1 MQKFKYSEKFFE
13 ISFSDKISKQAYLKA
28 CKWLAVNVWG
38 NEGLSG
44 YVTADIHKD
53 PSYTLPTFNVGLYIT
68 IDGKEWAGEYCG
80 KCRRLHTVMYSI
92 DRPEC
97 GTCRLKGCMDHMHGG
112 MKNIKTFW
120 KEAFENEEKI

>member
-1 MQKFKYSEKFFE
+1 MQKFKYSEKFFG

-38 NEGLSG
+38 KEELSK
-44 YVTADIHKD
+44 YVTASIRKNS
-53 PSYTLPTFNVGLYIT
+53 SYTLPTFDVDLYIT
-68 IDGKEWAGEYCG
+68 MDGHEKEGEYCQ
-80 KCRRLHTVMYSI
+80 KCRSLHTVMYSI

-97 GTCRLKGCMDHMHGG
+97 GTCRLRGCMDHMHG
-112 MKNIKTFW
+112 NIKSLVSFW